1 MHFMAMKYQ
10 VQDCLKKSA
19 EVCVVGNEY
28 NSKRQHLCE
37 AIVVKSFKAGSKA
50 SLSLYTH
57 KKNSE
62 KISFPGI
69 VNC

>member
-1 MHFMAMKYQ
+1 MAMKYQ
-10 VQDCLKKSA
+10 VQDCLKKFA

-50 SLSLYTH
+50 SLSIFFQSPMETYVPH
-57 KKNSE
+57 HYY
-62 KISFPGI
+62 
-69 VNC
+69 